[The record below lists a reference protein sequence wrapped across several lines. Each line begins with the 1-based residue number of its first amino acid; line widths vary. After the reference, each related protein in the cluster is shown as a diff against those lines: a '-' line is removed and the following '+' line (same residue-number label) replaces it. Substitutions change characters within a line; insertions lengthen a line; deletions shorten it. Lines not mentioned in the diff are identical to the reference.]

1 MKKKN
6 EKNCHEQTAEA
17 PASAA
22 TVKAKEEAKE
32 EGKTPGD
39 EAEAPKNESNTVTLT
54 AEALEEKLTSA
65 YLKGL
70 NTAIEAKM
78 LEDMKEL
85 STSQSLPMNDDDIK
99 SLDSL
104 LRGRRSVWDSI

>member
-6 EKNCHEQTAEA
+6 EKDCQEQPEEMKPAAITTEATEVIEATETEKAE
-17 PASAA
+17 S
-22 TVKAKEEAKE
+22 V
-32 EGKTPGD
+32 
-39 EAEAPKNESNTVTLT
+39 TVTLT
-54 AEALEEKLTSA
+54 PEALEEKLTEA

-85 STSQSLPMNDDDIK
+85 SATQSLPMSDGDIK
-99 SLDSL
+99 SLDTL

>member
-22 TVKAKEEAKE
+22 TVQAKEEAKE

-39 EAEAPKNESNTVTLT
+39 EAEAPKSESNTVTLT